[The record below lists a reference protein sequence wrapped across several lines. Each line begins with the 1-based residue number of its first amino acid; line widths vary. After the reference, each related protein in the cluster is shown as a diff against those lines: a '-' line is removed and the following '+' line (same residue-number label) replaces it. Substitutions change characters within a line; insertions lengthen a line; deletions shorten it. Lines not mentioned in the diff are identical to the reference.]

1 MTTAWGLEVAE
12 HADSGEI
19 VPFCSAADP
28 FHYKGRRN
36 RHCET
41 LLSLAEIAIKITPGL
56 TPFSPSIK
64 LGGTAPR
71 ASCFQTTSC
80 RHAHS
85 TANKTSGG
93 SCGRTGCQTNSLT
106 TSQIIAATRGRPWS
120 ISVKNHVRRPGDWPS
135 GTSCRHQ
142 LSRIL
147 VNGNAMMAFWAY
159 KYVDLHPQNRSPL
172 MFARIVTPRF
182 GLSFPVRSRWTTTAS
197 AARRTHREAH
207 HLPRIIHM
215 RLLGWVFALA
225 RRYSMGARSP
235 LGARWAP

>member
-1 MTTAWGLEVAE
+1 MYSTQSAEPLKARAKQDPRRLALPVRIVQTHGASLQELVAQANSIKPKRETGDVTTAWGLEVAE

-106 TSQIIAATRGRPWS
+106 TSQIIAATRGRP
-120 ISVKNHVRRPGDWPS
+120 
-135 GTSCRHQ
+135 
-142 LSRIL
+142 
-147 VNGNAMMAFWAY
+147 
-159 KYVDLHPQNRSPL
+159 
-172 MFARIVTPRF
+172 
-182 GLSFPVRSRWTTTAS
+182 
-197 AARRTHREAH
+197 
-207 HLPRIIHM
+207 
-215 RLLGWVFALA
+215 
-225 RRYSMGARSP
+225 
-235 LGARWAP
+235 